1 MATGITATESNSMLT
16 AYAKGTSYSGNAAF
30 WVKLHIGD
38 PGAAGTAN
46 AAGNTTRQQ
55 AAFGT
60 ASSGSI
66 STNADLVWTNVSTAE
81 TYSHVSFWTAS
92 SAGTFLG
99 SDDLAATKTV
109 AVGDTFTIASGS
121 LTINITPLAA

>member
-1 MATGITATESNSMLT
+1 MAIGILPTEANSMLT
-16 AYAKGTSYSGNAAF
+16 AYTKGTAYNGNAAF
-30 WVKLHIGD
+30 WVKLHTGD
-38 PGAAGTAN
+38 PGAAGTSN

-55 AAFGT
+55 ATFGT
-60 ASSGSI
+60 ASAGSI
-66 STNADLVWTNVSTAE
+66 TTTADLVWTNVSTAE

-109 AVGDTFTIASGS
+109 AIGDTFTIATGS
-121 LTINITPLAA
+121 LTVNITPVAA